1 MSEFRKENVKEVVAI
16 SSLIITGLL
25 YIYQKLRNKKS
36 KDRKLN
42 YKRKRFY
49 TKLKLFFNKSNINI
63 SITINKENEKV
74 TLNTNKE
81 KYKKS
86 KIDCNLEKLQ
96 IMKGKKEDKIFYC
109 IINHFSNFYINK

>member
-1 MSEFRKENVKEVVAI
+1 MFNKIFRIFKI
-16 SSLIITGLL
+16 SSYPIKDLMIK
-25 YIYQKLRNKKS
+25 YQKLRNKKS

-42 YKRKRFY
+42 YKRKRFF

-86 KIDCNLEKLQ
+86 KIESNLEKLQ